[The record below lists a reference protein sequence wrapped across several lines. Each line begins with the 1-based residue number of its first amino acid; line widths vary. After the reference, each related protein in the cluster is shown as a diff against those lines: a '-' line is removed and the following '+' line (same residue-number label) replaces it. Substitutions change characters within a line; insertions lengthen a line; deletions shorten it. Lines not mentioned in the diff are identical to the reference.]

1 MGVAAYCE
9 CAYALARFYIRE
21 GLKIAREHKEA
32 SRYSYEYNNLAVT
45 YLAQRD
51 YEQALDAIREAEQ
64 NLPQSDKKM
73 HAYVYRNLA
82 EICCHLDR
90 LDEAKD
96 ALAKCLAYRGREI
109 LPEEV
114 RSVKNSTWI
123 FSKRKPARPMCG

>member
-51 YEQALDAIREAEQ
+51 YEKALDAIREAEQ
-64 NLPQSDKKM
+64 NLPQSDKKCTPTST
-73 HAYVYRNLA
+73 ATW
-82 EICCHLDR
+82 
-90 LDEAKD
+90 
-96 ALAKCLAYRGREI
+96 
-109 LPEEV
+109 P
-114 RSVKNSTWI
+114 RSAAMWAIWT
-123 FSKRKPARPMCG
+123 KPAPR